1 MFYFFPNHTYRDRLI
16 VEYMKQNAINHRDV
30 CVCVCFKGYYLEIK
44 EYRQLKDG
52 NTQLYI
58 ESGYNKNKRVVWL
71 HRIKLLRIFLLYI
84 IFCCFILLYKLFA
97 KRSGKFIETQ
107 WRMTLF

>member
-16 VEYMKQNAINHRDV
+16 VEYMEQNAINHTDV

-58 ESGYNKNKRVVWL
+58 ESGCNKNKRVVWL
-71 HRIKLLRIFLLYI
+71 HRIKLLRIFFIIYSVVLFYYTNYLQNDQENLL
-84 IFCCFILLYKLFA
+84 KPN
-97 KRSGKFIETQ
+97 GE
-107 WRMTLF
+107 